1 MYEVKNMKKLG
12 KVLIIVVWV
21 AIIYA
26 FFKLNLLN
34 GDMNKLSDFLKNHG
48 EYKTLLFIALST
60 FRVLALIPS
69 AVFMIL
75 GGIMFTPMQGFFL
88 TLISVILSETIIFIL
103 SKVMLAAKVQEY
115 LVNKYPKVYKLLLR
129 NNTRILAL
137 GILCPLAPS
146 DVACFLASSTGIK
159 YGKFM
164 VTVVIANIPMAILYS
179 FLGDSVTSSLN
190 NSLIIGSIVL
200 VISCYSIY
208 LWNREQKQY
217 KIV

>member
-1 MYEVKNMKKLG
+1 MKKLG
-12 KVLIIVVWV
+12 KVLIIVVWA

-34 GDMNKLSDFLKNHG
+34 GDMSKLSDFFKNHG
-48 EYKTLLFIALST
+48 DCKTLLFIALST

-75 GGIMFTPMQGFFL
+75 GGIMFTPVQGFFL

-115 LVNKYPKVYKLLLR
+115 LVDKYPKVYRLLLR

-159 YGKFM
+159 YGKFI

-190 NSLIIGSIVL
+190 NSLIIGSMVL
-200 VISCYSIY
+200 AISCYSIY